1 MIRLLSKLRVRSL
14 LAFSAMCGAYYL
26 AIVDESY
33 RQSFHDMAMLI
44 LGAYFGQMVP
54 GKVRHSNSSAPD

>member
-1 MIRLLSKLRVRSL
+1 MIQLLSKLRVRSL

-33 RQSFHDMAMLI
+33 RASFHDMAMLV

-54 GKVRHSNSSAPD
+54 GKVRQTSSAPD

>member
-1 MIRLLSKLRVRSL
+1 MIRLLSRLRVRSL
-14 LAFSAMCGAYYL
+14 LAFSAMVGAYYL

-33 RQSFHDMAMLI
+33 RASFHDMAMLV

-54 GKVRHSNSSAPD
+54 GKSQSRSSAPD